1 MVTFDGKKIA
11 DIGYFINLDERT
23 DRREKLESQLTK
35 FNIQGV
41 ERVSANK
48 TTDSGPT
55 NCKRSHFD
63 LLQKLVDSEHETLLV
78 LEDDCLFLDF
88 LLEESDEIFDNINKT
103 QWDLFW
109 LGCRNRRTPLLKENN
124 CYTVSSVSHAQS
136 YLIKKDFAKHI
147 LERYPIYPHD
157 NHNNVP
163 IDELLTLCVYGY
175 DVVANPNSV
184 NFYNL
189 DQPLDVLPT
198 HYTALCYEKSLTTQ
212 YSSYSNLWHYET
224 HWEEYI
230 IKSFPK
236 W

>member
-1 MVTFDGKKIA
+1 MVSFNGKKIA

-23 DRREKLESQLTK
+23 DRREKLESQLSK
-35 FNIQGV
+35 FKIEGV

-48 TTDSGPT
+48 STNSGPT

-88 LLEESDEIFDNINKT
+88 LLEESDKIFDDINNTK
-103 QWDLFW
+103 WDLFW

-124 CYTVSSVSHAQS
+124 CYRVSSVAHTQS
-136 YLIKKDFAKHI
+136 YLIKKDFAKH
-147 LERYPIYPHD
+147 LLNTYPIYPYD
-157 NHNNVP
+157 GHNNVA
-163 IDELLTLCVYGY
+163 IDELLTLSIYGY
-175 DVVANPNSV
+175 DVVHNPNSV

-189 DQPLDVLPT
+189 DQPLDMLET
-198 HYTALCYEKSLTTQ
+198 HYTALCYERALTTQ
-212 YSSYSNLWHYET
+212 YSSYSDLWGYET
-224 HWEEYI
+224 QWEDYI